1 MRKDMH
7 SNLGAVAAIAPA
19 VLAANTSGEAVDL
32 TGFDAAL
39 LIVNTGAIEGAG
51 DYTAK
56 LQESDTATSGDFVD
70 VGADDLIG
78 AFPASLSASSVVK
91 VGYRGSKRYVR
102 AVITKNGGTSIAAG
116 AVIVKGLPAMA
127 PVA

>member
-19 VLAANTSGEAVDL
+19 VITANTNGAAIDL
-32 TGFDAAL
+32 QGFDAAL
-39 LIVNTGAIEGAG
+39 VIVNTGAIEAAG
-51 DYTAK
+51 DFTAK
-56 LQESDTATSGDFVD
+56 LQESDTTTSGDFAD

-78 AFPASLSASSVVK
+78 AFPASLEATSVVK

-102 AVITKNGGTSIAAG
+102 AVITKNGGTSIAAS